1 MDCPWQ
7 LETVSP
13 SFMSTV
19 SCGVS
24 VMDKQE
30 ALDQDPE
37 GSWDPHVFA
46 PDEALSLRQLHQLL
60 HEVPWS

>member
-1 MDCPWQ
+1 M
-7 LETVSP
+7 L
-13 SFMSTV
+13 TV

-37 GSWDPHVFA
+37 GSWDSHVFA
-46 PDEALSLRQLHQLL
+46 PDEALSLQQL
-60 HEVPWS
+60 PPTAP